1 MLIHILQMILG
12 INPNSAWMKN
22 LKTFKKQVSDRGIS
36 ELRETYKM
44 KFFEKIV
51 NSWKPL
57 TIVAKHS
64 ILDVWLG
71 CEYT

>member
-1 MLIHILQMILG
+1 ME
-12 INPNSAWMKN
+12 N

-36 ELRETYKM
+36 ELRETSKM
-44 KFFEKIV
+44 KFFEKNV

-57 TIVAKHS
+57 TIVAKNS